1 VAAWLTA
8 RSLPAF
14 NSDFL
19 KQSSI
24 PQEHRSAM
32 AYWFH
37 QLETSVMAYHVTKD
51 DAGQPINNGIVAMP
65 FANAV
70 KRELFHL
77 ADQY

>member
-1 VAAWLTA
+1 
-8 RSLPAF
+8 
-14 NSDFL
+14 
-19 KQSSI
+19 
-24 PQEHRSAM
+24 M